1 VKCLFYGNLFFAK
14 GIWKGSKRRKIDM
27 VMLNTSPGHS
37 PEYEN
42 AKRHVELLRDEYAY
56 LLSEY
61 ANCSCFPDEVMQ
73 IYGELLF

>member
-1 VKCLFYGNLFFAK
+1 
-14 GIWKGSKRRKIDM
+14 M